1 MPKLSDPT
9 RPAGEAGARPRQ
21 RKSSARLGATPVRPP
36 GEPSLWWEAGACR
49 DADPQMFFPAD
60 HGRARERIA
69 QEKAALK
76 LCARCPVRRICLEHA
91 LAVPERFGVWGGTTE
106 LERRISRRRRNAAAG
121 VSPTSS
127 TASSTTSTTG
137 AEV

>member
-1 MPKLSDPT
+1 MPKPSDPT
-9 RPAGEAGARPRQ
+9 RPSGEAGARPRQ
-21 RKSSARLGATPVRPP
+21 RKSSARLGPMPVRPP
-36 GEPSLWWEAGACR
+36 GEPALWWEAGACR
-49 DADPQMFFPAD
+49 DADPQLFFPAD

-106 LERRISRRRRNAAAG
+106 LERRISRRRRAGATEVSAGSPAAA
-121 VSPTSS
+121 
-127 TASSTTSTTG
+127 
-137 AEV
+137 EV